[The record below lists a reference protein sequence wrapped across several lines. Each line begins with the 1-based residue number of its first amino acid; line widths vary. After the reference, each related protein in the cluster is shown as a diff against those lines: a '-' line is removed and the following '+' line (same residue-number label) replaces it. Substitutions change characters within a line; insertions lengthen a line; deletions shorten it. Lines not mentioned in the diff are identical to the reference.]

1 MKNIQLGLLASG
13 TGSNIKVLYNYFC
26 NHPSIKV
33 SLLITNRV
41 CGANDIAEE
50 AGIETMIFSNEL
62 WLEGKE
68 INTFLS
74 TKKIDFLVLA
84 GFLRKIPAI
93 ILHTFPNRIINLHPS
108 LLPKFGGEG
117 MYGKY
122 VHNEVIKSNEKNSGI
137 SVHLVSDNYDEGQL
151 LEQVS
156 YELVENET
164 AESLGK
170 AIQKLEHENYPRIIE
185 QFISSKLQHN

>member
-1 MKNIQLGLLASG
+1 MKQIQLGLLASG
-13 TGSNIKVLYNYFC
+13 TGSNVKVLNDYFS
-26 NHPSIKV
+26 NHPWIKV

-41 CGANDIAEE
+41 CGAKDIAEE
-50 AGIETMIFSNEL
+50 AGIETIVFSNEF
-62 WLEGKE
+62 WVDGVA

-74 TKKIDFLVLA
+74 TKRIDVLVLG
-84 GFLRKIPAI
+84 GFLRKIPTK
-93 ILHTFPNRIINLHPS
+93 ILHAFPERIINLHPS
-108 LLPKFGGEG
+108 LLPKFGGKG
-117 MYGKY
+117 MYGKH
-122 VHNEVIKSNEKNSGI
+122 VHNEVINSNEKKSGI

-156 YELVENET
+156 YYLINNET

-185 QFISSKLQHN
+185 QFISTKFQRN